1 MFGVLMGGLS
11 SVLSVVA
18 KLIPSIIQIVGAKL
32 ETFAKALEGFF
43 KALGLIEADEQVE
56 EIGDKAL
63 QAENDDL
70 HPVKIENFDSHEK
83 YLAAI
88 KERMSDPE
96 KSALIPQDD
105 KLQKG
110 IEILLGL
117 AIEKY
122 GQSMEEFGDVVLSN
136 PEPYS
141 NPQRMTALGDLA
153 SKDKDKFDEV
163 VGYLNDKIKDSERS
177 DSAFNTL
184 VNIEKTISPET
195 SEPEI
200 WKTVSDM
207 KHQ

>member
-1 MFGVLMGGLS
+1 MFGVLMGRLS